1 MKIKKS
7 ILKEMIKE
15 EYQNVLCEQELKTV
29 GDLRAV
35 LRKIQ
40 LAKKAGKVT
49 DVAKDIAVGAV
60 LDIIPGASTAM
71 NVFDVVKSVWDPS
84 GKKPDKK
91 TGSPLDKLQIDPEI
105 SAIVDDTVE
114 EKFLIAVGKEF
125 EKADDNTPLD
135 SLDMTKS
142 LQKYIGQEYDKR
154 SVSTPE
160 D

>member
-1 MKIKKS
+1 MKIAKS
-7 ILKEMIKE
+7 RLKEIINE
-15 EYQNVLCEQELKTV
+15 EYKAVLSEQEMRTV

-40 LAKKAGKVT
+40 LAKKTGKVA

-60 LDIIPGASTAM
+60 LDAIPGASTAM
-71 NVFDVVKSVWDPS
+71 NVFDVVKSVWDPA

-91 TGSPLDKLQIDPEI
+91 TGSALDKLQIDPEV
-105 SAIVDDTVE
+105 SAIVDDSVE
-114 EKFLIAVGKEF
+114 EKFLIAISKEF

-135 SLDMTKS
+135 NLDMTKA
-142 LQKYIGQEYDKR
+142 LQKYIGQEYDRR

-160 D
+160 N